1 MNAAKTRVIVMAKAP
16 EPGQAKTRLIPA
28 LGAAGAARLA
38 ERLLEHAVDAALA
51 AGIGE
56 VVLACA
62 PDTAHAA
69 FAAQARRGVS
79 LRPQGEGDLGQRMR
93 RAFDDAFAAGTTHAL
108 LIGTDVPALDV
119 ATLHRARAALDAAD
133 GVFVPAFDGGYA
145 LIGLRRVEPSLF
157 EALPWSSAAVM
168 ALTRERLAAAG
179 LAHVELPPVHDI
191 DEPADLQHL
200 PAGWLQALTASRD

>member
-1 MNAAKTRVIVMAKAP
+1 MTERTHLIVMAKAP

-28 LGAAGAARLA
+28 LGAQGAARLA
-38 ERLLEHAVDAALA
+38 ERLLERAVDTALDAA
-51 AGIGE
+51 IGE

-69 FAAQARRGVS
+69 FAAQERHGVS
-79 LRPQGEGDLGQRMR
+79 LRAQGRGDLGLRMR
-93 RAFDDAFAAGTTHAL
+93 RAFDEAFAAGAVHAL
-108 LIGTDVPALDV
+108 LIGTDVPALDA
-119 ATLHRARAALDAAD
+119 ATLRRARAALAAAD
-133 GVFVPAFDGGYA
+133 AVFVPAFDGGYA

-157 EALPWSSAAVM
+157 EDLPWGSAAVM

-191 DEPADLQHL
+191 DEPTDLQHL
-200 PAGWLQALTASRD
+200 PPGWLQALSASRDT